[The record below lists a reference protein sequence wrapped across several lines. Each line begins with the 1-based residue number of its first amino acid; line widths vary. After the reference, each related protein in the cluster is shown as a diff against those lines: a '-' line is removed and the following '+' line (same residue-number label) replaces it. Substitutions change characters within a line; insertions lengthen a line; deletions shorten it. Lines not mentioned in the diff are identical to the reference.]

1 MWELMLATEQLDIYM
16 DEVNLK
22 LEIRIKSDRDLV
34 PLVIRMNHTDL
45 TQLIYT
51 LLEINRSFRG
61 DIPFFIRKSCQAKP
75 SQTAKK
81 ARCTPPLSRGS
92 EPSCFFPS
100 NVDPMFSFC

>member
-22 LEIRIKSDRDLV
+22 LEIRIKSERDL
-34 PLVIRMNHTDL
+34 PPFTIRMNHTDL

-61 DIPFFIRKSCQAKP
+61 DIPFFH
-75 SQTAKK
+75 TKK
-81 ARCTPPLSRGS
+81 LPGK
-92 EPSCFFPS
+92 F
-100 NVDPMFSFC
+100 

>member
-22 LEIRIKSDRDLV
+22 LEIRIKSERDV
-34 PLVIRMNHTDL
+34 APLIIRMNHTDL

-61 DIPFFIRKSCQAKP
+61 DIPFFHTQK
-75 SQTAKK
+75 
-81 ARCTPPLSRGS
+81 LSGRA
-92 EPSCFFPS
+92 
-100 NVDPMFSFC
+100 